1 MKIHMLQIPKNERLQ
16 ETYLSVIVSSKK
28 IHITTRLNFII
39 VIYSNMDDAN
49 PNARKPVHHKTFPY
63 IRRGMGIIFSSTKM
77 YVSSTNQRM
86 IN

>member
-1 MKIHMLQIPKNERLQ
+1 
-16 ETYLSVIVSSKK
+16 
-28 IHITTRLNFII
+28 
-39 VIYSNMDDAN
+39 MDDAN
-49 PNARKPVHHKTFPY
+49 PNTRKPVHHKTFPY